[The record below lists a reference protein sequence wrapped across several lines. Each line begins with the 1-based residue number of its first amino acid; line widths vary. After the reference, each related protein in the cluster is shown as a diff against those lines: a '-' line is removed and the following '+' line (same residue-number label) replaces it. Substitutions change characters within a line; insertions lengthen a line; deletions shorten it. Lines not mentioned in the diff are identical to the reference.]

1 MVTDILVG
9 IRTLV
14 ATIVVGLSSDV
25 RYDGIAVS
33 IDIIWLCEL
42 ATLPNEFA
50 VFVDDCIGNGQ
61 VNCIVASYQATLNLL
76 VMFSECD
83 CSSDIN
89 DRWHWHESS
98 SNVRQLSLKH
108 LNDTPIFERYLLAEA
123 ERETT
128 TTTFRMTVVAWLRQR
143 LKIGSLACRFG

>member
-1 MVTDILVG
+1 MVTDKLVG
-9 IRTLV
+9 IGTLV
-14 ATIVVGLSSDV
+14 ATIFVGLSSDV
-25 RYDGIAVS
+25 RDDCIAVS

-42 ATLPNEFA
+42 ATLPNDFA

-61 VNCIVASYQATLNLL
+61 IDCIVVGYQATLNLL
-76 VMFSECD
+76 SMFSECD

-108 LNDTPIFERYLLAEA
+108 LNDTPIFKRYTLAEA
-123 ERETT
+123 E
-128 TTTFRMTVVAWLRQR
+128 
-143 LKIGSLACRFG
+143 